1 MQIEQWIINDI
12 DYNKVIKKARAHAY
26 SRMHTT
32 DQRNNERKEMRGKV
46 NARYIVYR

>member
-1 MQIEQWIINDI
+1 MRIKRRIINDI
-12 DYNKVIKKARAHAY
+12 DYNKVIKKAY

-32 DQRNNERKEMRGKV
+32 NQRNNERKEMRGKV